1 MSTPTE
7 FRCDEDIV
15 RMIELANLPLHA
27 LRVIYGLQYLIDSDP
42 GTEVFHMGPPH
53 RRAMLVKARKIV
65 QSTFPSGTNDLRLV
79 RAAKDALTT
88 AKILDR
94 YDYLEVGQAVEFRY
108 SDKAILAAEQRK
120 AGKFAIVDSA
130 WLSQLSTPAQVMFY
144 VRVAMHAGMQAPAFY
159 LPGISTETPWQKVK
173 KPWLSAAEKLSK
185 GLGYRFLFCPEIDR
199 MAETVVAVRVKIS
212 HQKTA
217 WFPGSLYCRTA
228 DKPPIAVISGSS
240 QAITRN
246 EVAVRNQWTQV

>member
-27 LRVIYGLQYLIDSDP
+27 LRVIFGLQYQIDSNP
-42 GTEVFHMGPPH
+42 GTKVIQMGPPY
-53 RRAMLVKARKIV
+53 RRPMLIKARKIV

-79 RAAKDALTT
+79 RAAKDSLIA
-88 AKILDR
+88 AQILDR
-94 YDYLEVGQAVEFRY
+94 YDYIDVGQAVEYRY
-108 SDKAILAAEQRK
+108 SDKAILAAEERK
-120 AGKFAIVDSA
+120 TGKFAIVDSA
-130 WLSQLSTPAQVMFY
+130 WLSQLSTPAQIMLY
-144 VRVAMHAGMQAPAFY
+144 VRVTMHAGMNAPKFY
-159 LPGISTETPWQKVK
+159 VPGISAENPWQKVK

-185 GLGYRFLFCPEIDR
+185 KLGYGFLFCPEIDR
-199 MAETVVAVRVKIS
+199 MSEKVVAVRVKIS

-217 WFPGSLYCRTA
+217 WYPGSLYCRTA

-246 EVAVRNQWTQV
+246 ELAVRSQWTQI